1 MKKTGILLLVVAFVS
16 MSFTNPT
23 NPIQKYNVDIENSTI
38 TWKGYKPTGSHEGT
52 IKLQSGSLI
61 EAGGVISE
69 GIFTADMTS
78 IKDADGSARL
88 EGHLKSADFFEV
100 ETFPTATFKILN
112 VTTNDTNN
120 KVWVSGEMT
129 IKGITKKIKFPA
141 SISNS
146 DEAITIAS
154 ETFQIN
160 RAEFN
165 VKYKSKTFFNDLKDK
180 FVNDEFDL
188 QVTIVAKK

>member
-61 EAGGVISE
+61 KAGGVISE
-69 GIFTADMTS
+69 GVFTADMTS

-129 IKGITKKIKFPA
+129 IKGITKEIKFPA

-160 RAEFN
+160 RAKFN

>member
-1 MKKTGILLLVVAFVS
+1 MKKTGILLLVVTFVS

-61 EAGGVISE
+61 KAGGVISE
-69 GIFTADMTS
+69 GVFTADMTS

-100 ETFPTATFKILN
+100 ETFPTATFKISN
-112 VTTNDTNN
+112 VTTNDTSN
-120 KVWVSGEMT
+120 KAWITGEMT
-129 IKGITKKIKFPA
+129 IKGITKEIKFPA

>member
-1 MKKTGILLLVVAFVS
+1 MKKTGILLLVVTFVS
-16 MSFTNPT
+16 MSFT
-23 NPIQKYNVDIENSTI
+23 NPIQKYNVDVENSKI

-61 EAGGVISE
+61 KAGGVISE
-69 GIFTADMTS
+69 GVFTADMTS

-100 ETFPTATFKILN
+100 ETFPTATFKISN
-112 VTTNDTNN
+112 VTTNDTSN
-120 KVWVSGEMT
+120 KAWITGEMT
-129 IKGITKKIKFPA
+129 IKGITKEIKFPA
-141 SISNS
+141 TISNS
-146 DEAITIAS
+146 DETITITS

>member
-1 MKKTGILLLVVAFVS
+1 MKKTGILLLVVTFVS
-16 MSFTNPT
+16 MSFT
-23 NPIQKYNVDIENSTI
+23 NPIQKYNVDVENSKI

-61 EAGGVISE
+61 KAGGLISE
-69 GIFTADMTS
+69 GVFTADMTS

-100 ETFPTATFKILN
+100 ETFPTATFKISN
-112 VTTNDTNN
+112 VTTNDTSN
-120 KVWVSGEMT
+120 KAWITGEMT
-129 IKGITKKIKFPA
+129 IKGITKEIKFPA
-141 SISNS
+141 TISNS
-146 DEAITIAS
+146 DETITITS

>member
-61 EAGGVISE
+61 KAGGVISE
-69 GIFTADMTS
+69 GVFTADMTS

-129 IKGITKKIKFPA
+129 IKGITKEIKFPA

>member
-61 EAGGVISE
+61 KAGGVISE
-69 GIFTADMTS
+69 GVFTADMTS

-88 EGHLKSADFFEV
+88 EGHLKSADFLRLKHFQQQH
-100 ETFPTATFKILN
+100 L
-112 VTTNDTNN
+112 
-120 KVWVSGEMT
+120 
-129 IKGITKKIKFPA
+129 KF
-141 SISNS
+141 
-146 DEAITIAS
+146 
-154 ETFQIN
+154 
-160 RAEFN
+160 
-165 VKYKSKTFFNDLKDK
+165 
-180 FVNDEFDL
+180 
-188 QVTIVAKK
+188 

>member
-1 MKKTGILLLVVAFVS
+1 MKKTGILLLVVTFVS
-16 MSFTNPT
+16 MSFT
-23 NPIQKYNVDIENSTI
+23 NPIQKYNVDVENSTI

-61 EAGGVISE
+61 KAGGLISE
-69 GIFTADMTS
+69 GVFTADMTS

-100 ETFPTATFKILN
+100 ETFPTATFKISN
-112 VTTNDTNN
+112 VTTNDTSN
-120 KVWVSGEMT
+120 KAWITGEMT
-129 IKGITKKIKFPA
+129 IKGITKEIKFPA
-141 SISNS
+141 TISNS
-146 DEAITIAS
+146 DETITITS

>member
-1 MKKTGILLLVVAFVS
+1 MKKTGILLLVVTFVS
-16 MSFTNPT
+16 MSFT
-23 NPIQKYNVDIENSTI
+23 NPIQKYNVDVENSTI

-61 EAGGVISE
+61 KAGGVISE
-69 GIFTADMTS
+69 GVFTADMTS

-100 ETFPTATFKILN
+100 ETFPTATFKISN
-112 VTTNDTNN
+112 VTTNDTSN
-120 KVWVSGEMT
+120 KAWITGEMT
-129 IKGITKKIKFPA
+129 IKGITKEIKFPA
-141 SISNS
+141 TISNS
-146 DEAITIAS
+146 DETITITS

>member
-61 EAGGVISE
+61 KAGGVISE
-69 GIFTADMTS
+69 GVFTADMTS

>member
-1 MKKTGILLLVVAFVS
+1 MKKTGILLLVVTFVS
-16 MSFTNPT
+16 MSFT
-23 NPIQKYNVDIENSTI
+23 NPIQKYNVDVENSTI

-61 EAGGVISE
+61 KAGGLISE
-69 GIFTADMTS
+69 GVFTADMTS

-100 ETFPTATFKILN
+100 ETFPTATFKISN
-112 VTTNDTNN
+112 VTTNDTSN
-120 KVWVSGEMT
+120 KTWITGEMT
-129 IKGITKKIKFPA
+129 IKGITKEIKFPA
-141 SISNS
+141 TISNS
-146 DEAITIAS
+146 DETITITS